1 MHHCLCHLQIILQIQ
16 SVIIPRMW
24 LWVHTHLQ
32 HCSCD
37 VKGRLSQRVLPS
49 NTSASGAHHP
59 PPLSSRSY
67 AMTLNL
73 DPLSIFC
80 SENKSLLFLLHFRFH
95 GSPWLAPIKT
105 AVSTNEY
112 VVQVTGRPA
121 HWLTPSTLESHFTAA
136 FHNKHMAVPNPTEAA
151 TAHRTYSIAH
161 SALTGRR
168 PDVLVL
174 LPTCFA

>member
-37 VKGRLSQRVLPS
+37 VKGCLSQRVLPS
-49 NTSASGAHHP
+49 NTSLAGAHHP

-80 SENKSLLFLLHFRFH
+80 PEHKSLLFLLHFRFH
-95 GSPWLAPIKT
+95 GSPWLTPIKS
-105 AVSTNEY
+105 AVGTNEY
-112 VVQVTGRPA
+112 VVQGDRQACPLTDSLHSRITLYSSVSQQA
-121 HWLTPSTLESHFTAA
+121 HGCAKPYWGSHGTQDLQYST
-136 FHNKHMAVPNPTEAA
+136 
-151 TAHRTYSIAH
+151 
-161 SALTGRR
+161 
-168 PDVLVL
+168 
-174 LPTCFA
+174 